1 VFVIKIVQWLLGV
14 PQFWFFFNDRVF
26 KLLRVRMLVSVST
39 EQFTGCWDSISFGFF
54 FINDFEGC

>member
-54 FINDFEGC
+54 FHK

>member
-26 KLLRVRMLVSVST
+26 KLLRVRMLVFVST
-39 EQFTGCWDSISFGFF
+39 EQFTGCWDFISFGFF
-54 FINDFEGC
+54 FHK